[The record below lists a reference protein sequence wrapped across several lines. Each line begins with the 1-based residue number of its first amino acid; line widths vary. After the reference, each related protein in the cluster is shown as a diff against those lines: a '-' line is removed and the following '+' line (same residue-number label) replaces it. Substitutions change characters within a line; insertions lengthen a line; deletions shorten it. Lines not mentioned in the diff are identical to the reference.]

1 MTGFIGTPSTAL
13 TLANPWALVPALGN
27 LDAYISAV
35 NRMPMLTLEEEQSF
49 ARKFRI
55 DNDLEA
61 AGNVGRGGAHAFVAD
76 VGHHVGE
83 LGHGREHRHQMRL
96 ARAVIADD
104 EDALVV
110 DGAVEAQLG
119 DDHVGQ
125 RVGHAVGDDVGA
137 HEVDGALG
145 LGRVAQLDDAFNG
158 FKLDQV
164 AVEHGS
170 FGDGRVRA

>member
-61 AGNVGRGGAHAFVAD
+61 AGKLVDLMQGRGIESLLRKIYIRPSLRGAQR
-76 VGHHVGE
+76 
-83 LGHGREHRHQMRL
+83 HGNPEIRWMR
-96 ARAVIADD
+96 RT
-104 EDALVV
+104 ALTTLR
-110 DGAVEAQLG
+110 GAAQG
-119 DDHVGQ
+119 G
-125 RVGHAVGDDVGA
+125 
-137 HEVDGALG
+137 
-145 LGRVAQLDDAFNG
+145 
-158 FKLDQV
+158 
-164 AVEHGS
+164 
-170 FGDGRVRA
+170 